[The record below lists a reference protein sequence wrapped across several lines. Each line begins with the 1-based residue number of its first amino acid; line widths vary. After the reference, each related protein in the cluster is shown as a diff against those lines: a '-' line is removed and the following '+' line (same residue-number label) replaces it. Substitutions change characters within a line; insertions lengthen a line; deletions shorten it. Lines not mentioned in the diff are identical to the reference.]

1 MMSKIYCTVKWLFLL
16 YLCCLRERIIF
27 LTDLKQ
33 KNFLSA
39 LQMAQPSPH
48 FSDSE
53 INALPFNGQQA
64 ATAITALW
72 LWRSTAFRWL
82 QQPISPLT
90 NRACVDSMHVGVVQ
104 IGA

>member
-1 MMSKIYCTVKWLFLL
+1 MVCEDDLVKQA
-16 YLCCLRERIIF
+16 LRERIIF